1 MATHGFIWLTAEHYA
16 KYMGKTRMMTTI
28 PGKSMLQT
36 WSHWIVAT
44 TLHDACTTAAYQ
56 VSYGQHELTFRDRF
70 QDRRGQYGLRHNR

>member
-1 MATHGFIWLTAEHYA
+1 MATLGFMWLTAEQYA
-16 KYMGKTRMMTTI
+16 KYMSNTQMTTI
-28 PGKSMLQT
+28 PGKSMLPT

-70 QDRRGQYGLRHNR
+70 QDRRGQYELRHHR